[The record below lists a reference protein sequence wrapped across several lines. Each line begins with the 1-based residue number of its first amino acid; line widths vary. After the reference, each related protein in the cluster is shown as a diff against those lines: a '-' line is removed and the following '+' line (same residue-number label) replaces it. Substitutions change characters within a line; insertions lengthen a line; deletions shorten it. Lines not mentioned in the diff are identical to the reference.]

1 MAYYLKTPEALGS
14 TSPTKAIQIPVSLS
28 GADNPPVLQDGM
40 IRYNSVTGCIEFG
53 INAAWRKVA
62 KVGNA
67 TITSQDTVGDGTATD
82 FVLTNTVATVHD
94 IVVFVGGVYQQPTA
108 NYTVATNASTTTL
121 TFTSPP
127 PAPGA
132 NPNRIVILYNVNS
145 TDAV

>member
-1 MAYYLKTPEALGS
+1 MAYYLKTPESVGYRS
-14 TSPTKAIQIPVSLS
+14 TTKALQIPVSLS

-40 IRYNSVTGCIEFG
+40 IRYNSVTSAIEFG
-53 INAAWRKVA
+53 INAAWREVA
-62 KVGNA
+62 KVGNV

-82 FVLTNTVATVHD
+82 FVLTNVVATVHD
-94 IVVFVGGVYQQPTA
+94 IIVFVGGVYQQPTT
-108 NYTVATNASTTTL
+108 NYTVATNSGTTTL

-132 NPNRIVILYNVNS
+132 NPNRIVVLYNVNS